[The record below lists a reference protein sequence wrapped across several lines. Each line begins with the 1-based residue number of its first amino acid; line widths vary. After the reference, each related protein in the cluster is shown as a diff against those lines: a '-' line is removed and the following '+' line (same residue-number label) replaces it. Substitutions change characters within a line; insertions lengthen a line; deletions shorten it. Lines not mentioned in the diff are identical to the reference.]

1 MIRTFLCHAG
11 FFMDMILPVVTSILL
26 VMLLGYGL
34 SKKLLADTGF
44 WQGISRL
51 AYWVLFPLL
60 IVRTLAQATID
71 TQIVLPLMSV
81 LVVALLAV
89 LIYSLVIARIMGQ
102 DGPSTSSI
110 VQGGMRHNGFIGLAI
125 LFDMFGMP
133 GQEMGAL
140 IMAALVPPTNVLCVF
155 AVSLLTRKRQ
165 SLSVPKLILKELS
178 RNPQLIAVGGGLLL
192 NYFAVSIPNVLDQSI
207 AILSRAALPMLLLS
221 VGASLQIRALKGNWP
236 VLLAALTPKLIVF
249 PAMMLAG
256 AVWLQ
261 LPPLATISLVVFG
274 ALPTAVSAFPFAQQ
288 MGGNAKLMADIITLQ
303 TIASLIGLTFWATVA
318 IHVTGFSL

>member
-1 MIRTFLCHAG
+1 
-11 FFMDMILPVVTSILL
+11 MDMILPVVTSILL

-71 TQIVLPLMSV
+71 TQIVLPLVSV
-81 LVVALLAV
+81 LVVALVVALA
-89 LIYSLVIARIMGQ
+89 YSLIMSRLLGQ
-102 DGPSTSSI
+102 DGPSASSM
-110 VQGGMRHNGFIGLAI
+110 VQGGVRHNGFIGLAV

-140 IMAALVPPTNVLCVF
+140 IMAVLVPPTNVLCVF
-155 AVSLLTRKRQ
+155 AVSLLTRKQQ
-165 SLSVPKLILKELS
+165 SLSVPKLIVKELS

-192 NYFAVSIPNVLDQSI
+192 NYFSVSIPGVLDQSI

-236 VLLAALTPKLIVF
+236 VLAVALSTKLIVF
-249 PAMMLAG
+249 PALMLAG
-256 AVWLQ
+256 SLWLQ
-261 LPPLATISLVVFG
+261 LPPLATVSLVVFG

-303 TIASLIGLTFWATVA
+303 TVASLIGLTFWTSLA
-318 IHVTGFSL
+318 IQVSGFSL

>member
-1 MIRTFLCHAG
+1 
-11 FFMDMILPVVTSILL
+11 MDMILPVVTSILL
-26 VMLLGYGL
+26 VMQLGYGL

-71 TQIVLPLMSV
+71 TQIVLPLVSV
-81 LVVALLAV
+81 LVVALVVGLA
-89 LIYSLVIARIMGQ
+89 YSLIMSRLLGQ
-102 DGPSTSSI
+102 DGPSASSM
-110 VQGGMRHNGFIGLAI
+110 VQGGVRHNGFIGLAV

-140 IMAALVPPTNVLCVF
+140 IIAVLVPPTNVLCVF
-155 AVSLLTRKRQ
+155 AVSLLTRKQQ
-165 SLSVPKLILKELS
+165 SLSVPKLIIKELS

-192 NYFAVSIPNVLDQSI
+192 NYFSVSIPGVLDQSI

-236 VLLAALTPKLIVF
+236 VLAVALSTKLIVF
-249 PAMMLAG
+249 PALMLAG
-256 AVWLQ
+256 SLWLQ
-261 LPPLATISLVVFG
+261 LPPLATVSLVVFG

-303 TIASLIGLTFWATVA
+303 TVASLIGLTFWASVA
-318 IHVTGFSL
+318 MQVTGFSL

>member
-1 MIRTFLCHAG
+1 
-11 FFMDMILPVVTSILL
+11 MDMILPVVTSILL

-71 TQIVLPLMSV
+71 TQIVLPLVSV
-81 LVVALLAV
+81 LVVALVVGLA
-89 LIYSLVIARIMGQ
+89 YSLIMSRLLGQ
-102 DGPSTSSI
+102 DGPSASSM
-110 VQGGMRHNGFIGLAI
+110 VQGGVRHNGFIGLAV

-140 IMAALVPPTNVLCVF
+140 IIAVLVPPTNVLCVF
-155 AVSLLTRKRQ
+155 AVSLLTRKQQ
-165 SLSVPKLILKELS
+165 SLSVPKLIIKELS

-192 NYFAVSIPNVLDQSI
+192 NYFSVSIPGVLDQSI

-236 VLLAALTPKLIVF
+236 VLAVALSTKLIVF
-249 PAMMLAG
+249 PALMLAG
-256 AVWLQ
+256 SLWLQ
-261 LPPLATISLVVFG
+261 LPPLATVSLVVFG

-303 TIASLIGLTFWATVA
+303 TVASLIGLTFWASVA
-318 IHVTGFSL
+318 MQVTGFSL

>member
-1 MIRTFLCHAG
+1 
-11 FFMDMILPVVTSILL
+11 MDMILPVVTSILL

-71 TQIVLPLMSV
+71 TQIVLPLVSV
-81 LVVALLAV
+81 LVVALVVGLA
-89 LIYSLVIARIMGQ
+89 YSLIMSRLLGQ
-102 DGPSTSSI
+102 DGPSASSM
-110 VQGGMRHNGFIGLAI
+110 VQGGVRHNGFIGLAV

-140 IMAALVPPTNVLCVF
+140 IIAVLVPPTNVLCVF
-155 AVSLLTRKRQ
+155 AVSLLTRKQQ
-165 SLSVPKLILKELS
+165 SLSVPKLIIKELS

-192 NYFAVSIPNVLDQSI
+192 NYFSVSIPGVLDQSI

-236 VLLAALTPKLIVF
+236 VLAVALSTKLIVF
-249 PAMMLAG
+249 PALMLAG
-256 AVWLQ
+256 SLWLQ
-261 LPPLATISLVVFG
+261 LPPLATVSLVVFG

-288 MGGNAKLMADIITLQ
+288 MGGNAKLMAVIITLQ
-303 TIASLIGLTFWATVA
+303 TVASLIGLTFWASVA
-318 IHVTGFSL
+318 MQVTGFSL